1 MSRFKVYF
9 DGLCPLC
16 SREISYYRKKAGA
29 DAIEWIDITA
39 NGFDARSEGL
49 DPQKVQKFFH
59 VKDETGRLIVG
70 VDAFIEIWSR
80 IASLRY
86 WKTIASLPGVTP
98 VMKLGYFAFAKI
110 RPFLPRKSSQEC
122 SSGTCFVDREK
133 K

>member
-1 MSRFKVYF
+1 MSSLKVYF

-29 DAIEWIDITA
+29 DAIEWIDITSD
-39 NGFDARSEGL
+39 GFDARSEGL
-49 DPQKVQKFFH
+49 DPQKVQEFFH

-80 IASLRY
+80 IPSLRY
-86 WKTIASLPGVTP
+86 WKTIARLPGATP
-98 VMKLGYFAFAKI
+98 VMKFGYFVFAKL

-122 SSGTCFVDREK
+122 PGDTCYVAKEK